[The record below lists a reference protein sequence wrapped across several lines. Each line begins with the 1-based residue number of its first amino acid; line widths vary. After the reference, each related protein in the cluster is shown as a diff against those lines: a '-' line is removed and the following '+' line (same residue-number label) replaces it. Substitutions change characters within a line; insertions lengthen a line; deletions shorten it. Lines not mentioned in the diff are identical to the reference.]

1 MTSSSIAKRQMPGSA
16 FDSNVL
22 LYLVSVND
30 EKAARARDL
39 VADGGTIS
47 VQALNE
53 VVNVGRR
60 KLKMPWPELD
70 ALLDELKDV
79 LSLVPVDLE
88 THEAACRLAR
98 RYKLAFYDAA
108 IVAAALLAE
117 CDTLW
122 SEDMHDG
129 LVIDGRLT
137 IRNPFAA

>member
-1 MTSSSIAKRQMPGSA
+1 MAGSA

-22 LYLVSVND
+22 LYLVAVND
-30 EKAARARDL
+30 EKAARARDI

-53 VVNVGRR
+53 IVNVGRR

-79 LSLVPVDLE
+79 LSVVPVDIE
-88 THEAACRLAR
+88 THETACRLAR

-108 IVAAALLAE
+108 IVAAALLAD

-129 LVIDGRLT
+129 LVVDGRLT

>member
-1 MTSSSIAKRQMPGSA
+1 MPGSA

-22 LYLVSVND
+22 LYLVAVND

-39 VADGGTIS
+39 VADGGMIS
-47 VQALNE
+47 VQVLNE
-53 VVNVGRR
+53 IVNVGRR
-60 KLKMPWPELD
+60 KFKMPWPELD
-70 ALLDELKDV
+70 ALLDALKDE
-79 LSLVPVDLE
+79 LRLVPVDLE
-88 THEAACRLAR
+88 THETACRLAR

-108 IVAAALLAE
+108 IVAAALLAD

-122 SEDMHDG
+122 SEDMHHG

>member
-1 MTSSSIAKRQMPGSA
+1 MAGSA

-22 LYLVSVND
+22 LYLVAVND
-30 EKAARARDL
+30 EKAARARDI

-53 VVNVGRR
+53 IVNVGRR

-70 ALLDELKDV
+70 ALLDELKDL

-88 THEAACRLAR
+88 THETHETACRLAQ

-108 IVAAALLAE
+108 IVAAALLAD

>member
-1 MTSSSIAKRQMPGSA
+1 MAGSA

-22 LYLVSVND
+22 LYLVAVND
-30 EKAARARDL
+30 EKAARARDI

-53 VVNVGRR
+53 VVNVARR
-60 KLKMPWPELD
+60 KFKMPWPELE
-70 ALLDELKDV
+70 ALLDELKDT
-79 LSLVPVDLE
+79 LRLVPVDLE
-88 THEAACRLAR
+88 THETACRLAQ

-108 IVAAALLAE
+108 IVAAALIAN

-129 LVIDGRLT
+129 LVVDGRLT

>member
-1 MTSSSIAKRQMPGSA
+1 MPGSA

-22 LYLVSVND
+22 LYLLAVND

-47 VQALNE
+47 VQVLNE
-53 VVNVGRR
+53 IANVGRR
-60 KLKMPWPELD
+60 KFKMPWPELD
-70 ALLDELKDV
+70 ALLDALKDE
-79 LSLVPVDLE
+79 LMLVPVDLE
-88 THEAACRLAR
+88 THETACRLAR

-129 LVIDGRLT
+129 LVIQSRLT

>member
-1 MTSSSIAKRQMPGSA
+1 MPGNA
-16 FDSNVL
+16 FDSNIL
-22 LYLVSVND
+22 LYLVAVND

-53 VVNVGRR
+53 VVSVGRR
-60 KLKMPWPELD
+60 KFKMPWPELD
-70 ALLDELKDV
+70 ALLGELKDALRV
-79 LSLVPVDLE
+79 VPVDLE
-88 THEAACRLAR
+88 THEHACRLAE
-98 RYKLAFYDAA
+98 RYQIAFYDAA

-122 SEDMHDG
+122 SEDMHHG
-129 LVIDGRLT
+129 LVIEGRLT

>member
-1 MTSSSIAKRQMPGSA
+1 MAGSA

-22 LYLVSVND
+22 LYLVAVD
-30 EKAARARDL
+30 DQKAARARDL

-53 VVNVGRR
+53 IVNVGRR

-70 ALLDELKDV
+70 ALLDELKDL

-88 THEAACRLAR
+88 THETACRLAQR
-98 RYKLAFYDAA
+98 CKLAFYDAA
-108 IVAAALLAE
+108 IVAAALLAD

>member
-1 MTSSSIAKRQMPGSA
+1 MPGNA

-22 LYLVSVND
+22 LYLLAVND
-30 EKAARARDL
+30 DRAARARDL
-39 VADGGTIS
+39 IADGGTIS

-53 VVNVGRR
+53 VVNVARR
-60 KLKMPWPELD
+60 KLRMPWPELD
-70 ALLDELKDV
+70 ALLDELKDE
-79 LSLVPVDLE
+79 LALVPVDLS
-88 THEAACRLAR
+88 THETACRLSR

-108 IVAAALLAE
+108 IVAAALLAD

-137 IRNPFAA
+137 IRNPFA

>member
-1 MTSSSIAKRQMPGSA
+1 MPGNA

-22 LYLVSVND
+22 LYLVAVND
-30 EKAARARDL
+30 ERAARARDV
-39 VADGGTIS
+39 VARGGTIS

-60 KLKMPWPELD
+60 KLKMPWPELED
-70 ALLDELKDV
+70 LVQELKDE
-79 LSLVPVDLE
+79 LSIVPVDLG
-88 THEAACRLAR
+88 THEEACRLAQ

-129 LVIDGRLT
+129 LVVDGRLT

>member
-1 MTSSSIAKRQMPGSA
+1 MPGKA

-22 LYLVSVND
+22 LPLLWD
-30 EKAARARDL
+30 DPMRAAKARALLGD
-39 VADGGTIS
+39 DGTIS

-53 VVNVGRR
+53 VANVARR
-60 KLKMPWPELD
+60 KKTDWRRINAFL
-70 ALLDELKDV
+70 AELKDV
-79 LSLVPVDLE
+79 FEIVPVDLGI
-88 THEAACRLAR
+88 HEEACRLAQ

-129 LVIDGRLT
+129 LVVDGRLT

>member
-1 MTSSSIAKRQMPGSA
+1 MPGSS

-22 LYLVSVND
+22 LYLVAIDDPRSGQ
-30 EKAARARDL
+30 AREL
-39 VADGGTIS
+39 VLQGGTIS

-53 VVNVGRR
+53 VANVGRR
-60 KLKMPWPELD
+60 KLNMPWNVLN
-70 ALLDELKDV
+70 ALLVRLKSYLTIVSLDV
-79 LSLVPVDLE
+79 E
-88 THEAACRLAR
+88 THETACRLAQ

-129 LVIDGRLT
+129 LVVDGRLT

>member
-1 MTSSSIAKRQMPGSA
+1 MPGSA

-30 EKAARARDL
+30 QRAARARDL

-47 VQALNE
+47 VQTLNE

-60 KLKMPWPELD
+60 KFKMPWPDLD
-70 ALLDELKDV
+70 ALLDELKDL

-88 THEAACRLAR
+88 THETACGLAR
-98 RYKLAFYDAA
+98 RYKIAFYDAA
-108 IVAAALLAE
+108 IVAAALLAD

-129 LVIDGRLT
+129 LFIDGRLT

>member
-1 MTSSSIAKRQMPGSA
+1 MAGSA

-22 LYLVSVND
+22 LYLVAVND
-30 EKAARARDL
+30 EKAARARDI

-53 VVNVGRR
+53 IVNVGRR

-70 ALLDELKDV
+70 ALLDELKDL

-88 THEAACRLAR
+88 THETACRLAQR
-98 RYKLAFYDAA
+98 DKLAFYDAA
-108 IVAAALLAE
+108 IVAAALLAD

>member
-1 MTSSSIAKRQMPGSA
+1 MPGSA

-22 LYLVSVND
+22 LYLVAVND
-30 EKAARARDL
+30 ERAARARDL

-47 VQALNE
+47 VQSLSE
-53 VVNVGRR
+53 VVNVARR
-60 KLKMPWPELD
+60 KLNMPWPELD
-70 ALLDELKDV
+70 ALSDELKDQ
-79 LSLVPVDLE
+79 LSIVPVDLE
-88 THEAACRLAR
+88 THENACRLSR
-98 RYKLAFYDAA
+98 PYKLAFYDAA
-108 IVAAALLAE
+108 IVAAALLAD

>member
-1 MTSSSIAKRQMPGSA
+1 MPGSA

-30 EKAARARDL
+30 QRAARARDL

-60 KLKMPWPELD
+60 KLKMPWPDLD
-70 ALLDELKDV
+70 ALLDELKDL

-88 THEAACRLAR
+88 THETACRLAR
-98 RYKLAFYDAA
+98 RYKIAFYDAA
-108 IVAAALLAE
+108 IVAAALLAD

-129 LVIDGRLT
+129 LVVDRRLT

>member
-1 MTSSSIAKRQMPGSA
+1 MPGSA

-22 LYLVSVND
+22 LYLLAVND

-47 VQALNE
+47 VQVLNE
-53 VVNVGRR
+53 IANVGRR
-60 KLKMPWPELD
+60 KFKMPWPELD
-70 ALLDELKDV
+70 ALLDALKDE
-79 LSLVPVDLE
+79 LRLVPVDLE
-88 THEAACRLAR
+88 THETACRLAR

-108 IVAAALLAE
+108 IVAAALIAN

-129 LVIDGRLT
+129 LVIDRRLT

>member
-1 MTSSSIAKRQMPGSA
+1 MAGSA

-22 LYLVSVND
+22 LYLVAVD
-30 EKAARARDL
+30 DQKAARARDL

-53 VVNVGRR
+53 IVNVGRR

-70 ALLDELKDV
+70 ALLDEFKDL

-88 THEAACRLAR
+88 THETACRLAQ

-108 IVAAALLAE
+108 IVVAALLAD

>member
-1 MTSSSIAKRQMPGSA
+1 MPGNA

-22 LYLVSVND
+22 LYVVAVND

-39 VADGGTIS
+39 IADGGTIS

-53 VVNVGRR
+53 VVNVARR
-60 KLKMPWPELD
+60 KLAMPWPDLD
-70 ALLDELKDV
+70 ALLEDLKDQFA
-79 LSLVPVDLE
+79 LVPVDLL
-88 THEAACRLAR
+88 THETACRLAE
-98 RYKLAFYDAA
+98 RYRLAFYDAA
-108 IVAAALLAE
+108 IVAAALLAD

-137 IRNPFAA
+137 IRNPFV